1 MKTENYE
8 NHQLFEKLEQL
19 NSRLQSDEIKEKIE
33 IDYFAFYET
42 AYNYIKDRLKLTIP
56 ILVQEAEMNALAS
69 ELEAGLSQINAFI
82 GNNNVGHLNNANNNF
97 NSALNRIRNFPL
109 PFAKNDFNFSKS
121 ISNFEKIVTEKYRNL
136 EEENER
142 LNSELQEF
150 ENKLKN
156 NGVEI
161 DNLSK
166 LLTQKESEIQNINS
180 SFQTEFNNIKS
191 TAVQTFEQ
199 ERSVFKA
206 EIDSDRKA
214 FTQERKAFRTEID
227 SVKTTFEQERKAF
240 RKEIDSDRE
249 TYQLEIEKH
258 KAAITTETSE
268 LISELQQKLEESKK
282 LVNVIGNVGVTGNY
296 QIIANHH
303 RKQAN
308 IWRIIAVIFMT
319 ILSVLLIY
327 TIWHI
332 TGTEFDW
339 KVALIRVI
347 AFSALL
353 YPATYAAKEAGKH
366 RRMENVNRKSELDL
380 ASINPFIEILPE
392 NKKQEIKEKLVDKF
406 FGNSNFDGEDTKK
419 GGDDFSISGFEK
431 LIKTLLPFIN
441 K

>member
-19 NSRLQSDEIKEKIE
+19 NSRLQDDEIKEKIE

-56 ILVQEAEMNALAS
+56 ILVQEAEMNALSS
-69 ELEAGLSQINAFI
+69 ELETGLSQINAFV
-82 GNNNVGHLNNANNNF
+82 GNHNVGHLNNANNNF

-142 LNSELQEF
+142 LNSELQGF

-156 NGVEI
+156 NEVEI

-191 TAVQTFEQ
+191 TAVQ
-199 ERSVFKA
+199 S
-206 EIDSDRKA
+206 
-214 FTQERKAFRTEID
+214 
-227 SVKTTFEQERKAF
+227 FEQERKAF